1 MIHTKTRRRDLVDEL
16 YRLGLS
22 VAYDRVL
29 SISSALGDNICRYF
43 QLEGAVCPPKLK
55 GGLFTTGAVDNIDHN
70 PSSTSAQ
77 DSFHDTGI
85 SLFQH
90 PNSDVPGVQRIVDTD
105 SIASTATTIVHVPES
120 YTSVPPVILRKRDPP
135 VPKLAGLNRSES
147 HLIPTMQHRFS
158 CRISH
163 PSYSMRSE
171 WMSSGM
177 NTCQTVWRP
186 ILEQREEKAS
196 GDESSHLVPYQETGR
211 SSYGSTRTRP
221 SCSPS

>member
-77 DSFHDTGI
+77 DSFHGTGI

-105 SIASTATTIVHVPES
+105 SIASTATTVVHLPES

-135 VPKLAGLNRSES
+135 VPKLAGPNRSES
-147 HLIPTMQHRFS
+147 HLIPQAM
-158 CRISH
+158 
-163 PSYSMRSE
+163 
-171 WMSSGM
+171 
-177 NTCQTVWRP
+177 
-186 ILEQREEKAS
+186 
-196 GDESSHLVPYQETGR
+196 ETEYR
-211 SSYGSTRTRP
+211 
-221 SCSPS
+221 